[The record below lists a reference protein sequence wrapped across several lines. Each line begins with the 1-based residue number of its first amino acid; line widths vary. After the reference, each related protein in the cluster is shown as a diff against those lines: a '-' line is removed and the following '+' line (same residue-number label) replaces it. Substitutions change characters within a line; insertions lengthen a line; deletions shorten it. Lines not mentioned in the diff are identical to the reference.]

1 MFTLGYD
8 SIDEFLLR
16 VHIQLA
22 IDGAYVG
29 FHRIGRHGEFFA
41 DGTPRLPLSKQQHH
55 LGLSLRHRTLGSHE
69 PHDPCEIASFKTA
82 FARQHRAPTVLQIAT
97 A

>member
-69 PHDPCEIASFKTA
+69 PHDRNSAQANRKHAAKLARIAAS
-82 FARQHRAPTVLQIAT
+82 P
-97 A
+97 